1 MEGAADNEST
11 RLPARLL
18 QDVVPRQ
25 PLLQQIPMSVSC
37 AKGKPMTADQ
47 HYKDMTKKL
56 TGLTGGKRMF
66 EVFRD
71 FTELFALSL
80 RNVVD
85 KRDWQEREDRYL
97 AVAKGYTRDQ
107 LNLMAE
113 VMAMVV
119 MQMERNPEDVL
130 GRLYMQLEVSNDA
143 RGQFFTPY
151 EVAKLMASMQV
162 ERMPDDGKEFI
173 TIYEPACGAGAFM
186 IAIAQELRQQQRQF
200 HVTAEDIDPVAVHMA
215 YIQFT
220 LLDIPAVVFHRDTLS
235 METYDA
241 WPTMAHV
248 RDLWT
253 YKLRRGAKQV
263 EQVPVAEPISLA
275 DLQDAE
281 QGAFDFVL
289 EGA

>member
-1 MEGAADNEST
+1 
-11 RLPARLL
+11 
-18 QDVVPRQ
+18 
-25 PLLQQIPMSVSC
+25 
-37 AKGKPMTADQ
+37 MTPVQ
-47 HYKDMTKKL
+47 RYKEMTKKL

-85 KRDWQEREDRYL
+85 KTNWQEREDRYL
-97 AVAKGYTRDQ
+97 EVAKGYTRDQ
-107 LNLMAE
+107 LETMAE
-113 VMAMVV
+113 VFALVV
-119 MQMERNPEDVL
+119 VQMEHQPEDVL
-130 GRLYMQLEVSNDA
+130 GKLYMELEVSNDA

-151 EVAKLMASMQV
+151 EIAKLMATMQAD
-162 ERMPDDGKEFI
+162 EIASKGGEEFV

-186 IAIAQELRQQQRQF
+186 IAISQELRQRDRQF

-220 LLDIPAVVFHRDTLS
+220 LLDIPAIVYHRNTIS
-235 METYDA
+235 QETYDA

-253 YKLRRGAKQV
+253 IKLRRGPQQMSQPV
-263 EQVPVAEPISLA
+263 EADNTPSQEPVVKT
-275 DLQDAE
+275 DFTDAG
-281 QGAFDFVL
+281 QGTFDFVL
-289 EGA
+289 EGT